1 MSAGQR
7 RALTPRLIQSLAN
20 RLQAGLE
27 LEVLHVELLLS
38 ILEERLE
45 VLDPFVASDELPF
58 GDGDVLLERRVLFHK
73 LLYRRGVSG
82 ELSVRMYEHQTAY
95 LLLNESELVEVA
107 REEVHLALLGL
118 RVGVLEH
125 VLVLLLSLIERDLE
139 FDNL

>member
-1 MSAGQR
+1 M
-7 RALTPRLIQSLAN
+7 
-20 RLQAGLE
+20 
-27 LEVLHVELLLS
+27 
-38 ILEERLE
+38 
-45 VLDPFVASDELPF
+45 
-58 GDGDVLLERRVLFHK
+58 K
-73 LLYRRGVSG
+73 
-82 ELSVRMYEHQTAY
+82 MYKHQTAY